1 MNDTTADYFGYGYG
15 NLSIPQQKPTLTTP
29 PSPFHIQP
37 TYPAYPYPYP
47 PPAPRTSGFSDPT
60 ELAVFI
66 SGVLLSVG
74 GCFALVSSH
83 LRKSNC
89 TKVRV
94 AGMEC
99 TRDNMRISDGV

>member
-15 NLSIPQQKPTLTTP
+15 NLSIPQQESTP
-29 PSPFHIQP
+29 MTPHPA
-37 TYPAYPYPYP
+37 YPYPYPYP

>member
-1 MNDTTADYFGYGYG
+1 MNDTTADYSGYGYG
-15 NLSIPQQKPTLTTP
+15 TLTTP
-29 PSPFHIQP
+29 PSPLHIQP
-37 TYPAYPYPYP
+37 TYPAYPYPYPYP

-99 TRDNMRISDGV
+99 TRDNMRISDDV